1 MLVKRILSCCFL
13 TEPSAPPANVT
24 ANAVNSNSILV
35 RWGQVPVLDQNGVI
49 VSYTVTYRS
58 LRGGSEQTKNVNSSA
73 NQATLTGLNE
83 HTRYNITVFAS
94 TAKGGGIKS
103 IPIDVITEEDSKFL
117 NAVFFL
123 QSLLAGDIEI
133 IVPSKRF

>member
-1 MLVKRILSCCFL
+1 MGVISPHTMIVKRILSCCFL

-24 ANAVNSNSILV
+24 ANAVNSTSILV

-83 HTRYNITVFAS
+83 HTRYNITVLAS

-117 NAVFFL
+117 NAVFAC
-123 QSLLAGDIEI
+123 S
-133 IVPSKRF
+133 